1 MARSSYSGEEGFNP
15 KQSILELEDAY
26 GEVIKYYYGN
36 AEAAEKKFQQL
47 CKQERFKTLQESYQR
62 ENQAALQR
70 FSDEKKRL
78 AQTLNEELQALD
90 LKYEV
95 EKKKCAEGT
104 KERIALDAKYN
115 SERQSKIQAAAKEEA
130 ILQHKIFAQAEDL
143 DNQLT
148 KLKEDNYRTAYETAQ
163 RLDTEL
169 YNKKNFQEKVLADK
183 EEIQAKKAHTRKL
196 LKETQHR
203 NIQIKHF
210 NEELKEKQALQ
221 AQLETYLATKVGA
234 QDEGAQNKL
243 KEVESEINSLLEER
257 TELES
262 KQELAYSTVHKW
274 QKDIEAAEERRKKL
288 NDSLFAAQL
297 TFLDQKERE
306 KVINEMIAEEEEK
319 QAEIRSKMVELDAK
333 SRDETGAG
341 VSDSDPE
348 LLKLQEQ
355 LNESLNR
362 VDKSLLTLAAAN
374 KENTKEL
381 AAQKVTDK
389 KTSTDNKTAE
399 LKAEAEAKKAL
410 KKDDAYQK
418 SKKEMWDAQAEN
430 NALDREEAKE
440 EEAYMANAEWAD
452 KMSDNITKSV
462 GSMAATLGNGL
473 KALIDFSKSIDENID
488 SFYEYQGHIE
498 ARLQGS
504 ESSFKSV
511 AKSIDKNVGF
521 SGLVSQKEM
530 INSIKE
536 LTDHGVAYNIETRA
550 FLATISEN
558 IANTFDAFDASLL
571 RIVRI
576 QQADTT
582 AARLGM
588 EASLTKLFNQ
598 YFSDTSYLSDA
609 FDSVAGAILDASSQ
623 MSRDASMEFEYIVQ
637 KWLGALYSIGL
648 SQDTVNTIAEGINYL
663 GTGNV
668 EALNNNDALRT
679 LLAMSAS
686 QAGMDFGQLLIEG
699 IDADTTNELLKS
711 MITYL
716 SQISSNTQNNQV
728 TKAVYS
734 ELFGM
739 NTTDL
744 KVFSHLQQSELDQ
757 LYKNTQA
764 YNDSW
769 NEVNNQLSQV
779 GSRIHIS
786 QIIDTAFENIMVD
799 AANNIGGNVGT
810 YGLWKTL
817 NIIEGLTGGIQIPAF
832 AVMGNMVDLDT
843 TVTALAK
850 AGVAGLSL
858 MGSVLSGLFSG
869 QMFGTLDLK
878 KWGFD
883 DYTSRGASTT
893 QILKGMQSGVS
904 SSEQYN
910 TVGSSNAGD
919 IKSTSMTDATN
930 GANEDK
936 EITNKDVEGIGQ
948 TELQHIM
955 DAVWENE
962 NVTALSEL
970 TAIKNR
976 LDRPFKAEI
985 DMLNGLYN
993 KIWKV
998 QARILGNGYGAYG
1011 SVEDTGSSGSAPS
1024 NASGG
1029 ESGSGGETPPA
1040 SNTEVVT
1047 IVELNNNSVD
1057 ALQEKLIGNTY
1068 KVEVTNA
1075 DDLKLSTPLEISLT
1089 ADAISNPIVQALN
1102 TMQGALLAGT
1112 YKTNLED
1119 LNISINMSNES
1130 GDSTPI
1136 IIEQAAPD
1144 TNLESVIETTLL
1156 STQEALLG
1164 HTFKTTIENI
1174 SDLLP
1179 QVNLISELVSGAT
1192 ENNEGLSLEELL
1204 ITPLT
1209 GSIESLKASL
1219 LAHTYLTKLTGGSIT
1234 LQSGDTIVN
1243 PEIVVETPEENEAVE
1258 NVLKISSDPYFREIF
1273 DTILNNTFKVQL
1285 QEGLP
1290 STTLGED
1297 TDTGDVTNKNLIDPS
1312 LSPYIST
1319 VDYLYEKI
1327 KDTTFKGEIV
1337 NFDAITNAILTQPL
1351 STTPSNTPSNN
1362 ETLLSQLLETNN
1374 NLRDYLSE
1382 TITIMGTENTLEQVL
1397 SSHNAVNEKQL
1408 SELVNVFNQVQESS
1422 FTSTHK
1428 DTVAQL
1434 LEKQFNENNKEKE
1447 ILEPQTLTETLI
1459 YNTDAL
1465 GTLLTLLSL
1474 DRVFKVEN
1482 TNSEATSDT
1491 LTQLT
1496 TFADSIN
1503 TSIVTSLE
1511 NDLQLSQTVASI
1523 NDLHTQIQDVKNAVE
1538 VAHTSPN
1545 KSVTVDNLSDDVKAY
1560 LNNTIKSMIIAALTD
1575 KVLQEATTPEPTESI
1590 QEQIQK
1596 ALALMNVNVT
1606 VTNDFFT
1613 EFLQKNAFSN

>member
-47 CKQERFKTLQESYQR
+47 CKQERFKTLEEAYQR
-62 ENQAALQR
+62 EHQSALQT
-70 FSDEKKRL
+70 FSLRKKELQDEHKKTIEAINL
-78 AQTLNEELQALD
+78 QYAVDIQKYKGNAKKLQELEIQHDKALKNADEELAKNEKNLQQDVFKNAEELD
-90 LKYEV
+90 RQLTELK
-95 EKKKCAEGT
+95 
-104 KERIALDAKYN
+104 I
-115 SERQSKIQAAAKEEA
+115 
-130 ILQHKIFAQAEDL
+130 
-143 DNQLT
+143 DNQQL
-148 KLKEDNYRTAYETAQ
+148 AYETAEK
-163 RLDTEL
+163 LNVVL
-169 YNKKNFQEKVLADK
+169 YNKMSASQRLLADK
-183 EEIQAKKAHTRKL
+183 EEITDRKNTLKKLNNSKIYQEAELESLDNQLSKKQELLAAEPDLSKKKIIESDIAELENQKTELLREQETTTLHIEEIQKGLSEAESRREELNGVLLRSQLSYLDIKGKEEVLNEYILEQTEKQAKLRQEMADIIADGGSESDLTDKMDALAKSMEEVQKASDLLTKAYNTESTMNDMKDEKLNSQLSDAKATGRELKLDNETKKALLGGSAKAAKKDPDKASTADKLRLQNKENRAAQRESEKLDEKEKAKQANEDFGPL
-196 LKETQHR
+196 LKES
-203 NIQIKHF
+203 
-210 NEELKEKQALQ
+210 LKSQA
-221 AQLETYLATKVGA
+221 
-234 QDEGAQNKL
+234 
-243 KEVESEINSLLEER
+243 S
-257 TELES
+257 
-262 KQELAYSTVHKW
+262 
-274 QKDIEAAEERRKKL
+274 
-288 NDSLFAAQL
+288 
-297 TFLDQKERE
+297 
-306 KVINEMIAEEEEK
+306 
-319 QAEIRSKMVELDAK
+319 
-333 SRDETGAG
+333 
-341 VSDSDPE
+341 
-348 LLKLQEQ
+348 
-355 LNESLNR
+355 
-362 VDKSLLTLAAAN
+362 AAAAM
-374 KENTKEL
+374 KAGFKMLDDL
-381 AAQKVTDK
+381 A
-389 KTSTDNKTAE
+389 
-399 LKAEAEAKKAL
+399 
-410 KKDDAYQK
+410 
-418 SKKEMWDAQAEN
+418 
-430 NALDREEAKE
+430 
-440 EEAYMANAEWAD
+440 
-452 KMSDNITKSV
+452 
-462 GSMAATLGNGL
+462 
-473 KALIDFSKSIDENID
+473 KSIDTNIE
-488 SFYEYQGHIE
+488 SFYQYQGHIE

-521 SGLVSQKEM
+521 SGLLSQKEM
-530 INSIKE
+530 VNSIKE

-550 FLATISEN
+550 FLATVSEN

-571 RIVRI
+571 RMIRI

-598 YFSDTSYLSDA
+598 YFSDTSYLTDA
-609 FDSVAGAILDASSQ
+609 FDSVSGAILDASSQ
-623 MSRDASMEFEYIVQ
+623 MTRDASMEFEYIVQ

-686 QAGMDFGQLLIEG
+686 QAGMDFGQILIDG

-757 LYKNTQA
+757 LYKNTQS

-779 GSRIHIS
+779 ASRIHIS

-799 AANNIGGNVGT
+799 AATNIGGNVGT

-843 TVTALAK
+843 TITALAK
-850 AGVAGLSL
+850 AGIAGLSL
-858 MGSVLSGLFSG
+858 MSSVLGGLFSG

-904 SSEQYN
+904 SSSEFN
-910 TVGSSNAGD
+910 TVGSANAGD
-919 IKSTSMTDATN
+919 IKSTSMTDAAN

-948 TELQHIM
+948 SELQHIM
-955 DAVWENE
+955 DAVWESE
-962 NVTALSEL
+962 NVTVLSEL

-976 LDRPFKAEI
+976 LNDPFKVEME
-985 DMLNGLYN
+985 MLNGLYN
-993 KIWKV
+993 KIWRVK
-998 QARILGNGYGAYG
+998 ARILNATDPWG
-1011 SVEDTGSSGSAPS
+1011 STEAPAEEPAAPNTETPSGST
-1024 NASGG
+1024 GQG
-1029 ESGSGGETPPA
+1029 ESPSE
-1040 SNTEVVT
+1040 EIVT
-1047 IVELNNNSVD
+1047 IVQLNNDSLD

-1068 KVEVTNA
+1068 KVEVTNGE
-1075 DDLKLSTPLEISLT
+1075 DLKLATPLEISLT
-1089 ADAISNPIVQALN
+1089 ADAISNPIVQALS
-1102 TMQGALLAGT
+1102 TMQSSLLAGT
-1112 YKTNLED
+1112 YKADLSNLSV
-1119 LNISINMSNES
+1119 NINVPESNKESISL
-1130 GDSTPI
+1130 
-1136 IIEQAAPD
+1136 IIETSEPNND
-1144 TNLESVIETTLL
+1144 LETAIEATLL
-1156 STQEALLG
+1156 STQEALLN
-1164 HTFKTTIENI
+1164 HTFKTTLENI

-1179 QVNLISELVSGAT
+1179 QVNLMSELVGSSV
-1192 ENNEGLSLEELL
+1192 ENTEGLSLEELL

-1219 LAHTYLTKLTGGSIT
+1219 LAHTYLTKLTGESIT
-1234 LQSGDTIVN
+1234 LESGDTIVD
-1243 PEIVVETPEENEAVE
+1243 PEIIVETPEENEAVE

-1327 KDTTFKGEIV
+1327 KDTTFKAEIV
-1337 NFDAITNAILTQPL
+1337 NFDAITNAILNQPL
-1351 STTPSNTPSNN
+1351 STTPSNIPSNN

-1434 LEKQFNENNKEKE
+1434 LEKQFNENNTEKE
-1447 ILEPQTLTETLI
+1447 TLEPQTLTETLI

-1465 GTLLTLLSL
+1465 ETLLTLLSL

-1482 TNSEATSDT
+1482 TNSETTSDT

-1545 KSVTVDNLSDDVKAY
+1545 KSVTVDSLSDDVKAY